1 MAVYSQRMSATP
13 TRRFTIS
20 AANDSDIP
28 EVRRLFLE
36 YQDWLGFSL
45 CFQGFDQELA
55 TLPGKYAP
63 PAGALLVARDPAGAL
78 IGCVALRPTPFDGI
92 CEMKRLYVS
101 PAARGS
107 GLGRELLRA
116 ILDAARERNY
126 KAIRLD
132 TVPGK
137 MDRAIEMYRAVEF
150 EEIPAYYDA
159 PMEHVL
165 FLEKKL

>member
-1 MAVYSQRMSATP
+1 MRITQAQA
-13 TRRFTIS
+13 
-20 AANDSDIP
+20 SDLEDI
-28 EVRRLFLE
+28 RRLFLE

-45 CFQGFDQELA
+45 CFQGFDKELA
-55 TLPGKYAP
+55 TLPGKYEH
-63 PAGALLVARDPAGAL
+63 PAGELFIARDEHGTAV
-78 IGCVALRPTPFDGI
+78 GCVALRPTELEGI

-116 ILDAARERNY
+116 ILTAARDRHYN
-126 KAIRLD
+126 AIRLD

-137 MDRAIEMYRAVEF
+137 MDRAIEMYRGAGF
-150 EEIPAYYDA
+150 EEIPAYYNA